1 MKRFTLRIAV
11 FTFTVAVLA
20 STTWAGQDKAK
31 PQVRLEIDL
40 VDGSL
45 IIGVPSI
52 ESVPVQTSY
61 AKMDVPLKD
70 IRTIK
75 IDADHETA
83 SLDLRNGDK
92 IKGVVSLRPL
102 TIETIFGKIS
112 VGVEHVRELRVALSG
127 GMLPAGEG
135 TLSFGGVNWLPWRT
149 MFDVQKDK
157 LISLPK
163 ARPGFNYGHS
173 GNGRGPVLVTNVGSE
188 EWKNYSMEVEF
199 CMSGVTPAFNPYGL
213 PLDYRNGSIMFHV
226 ADAKESFNE
235 RGASC
240 YVINFEGSGSWSLR
254 STYNEYCAVPSGYGN
269 PTSDGGRA
277 LAKGHGL
284 MLNAEAGNRIR
295 IEVAGTH
302 IQIWVDGERIVD
314 VRDDKMGERVGGQTL
329 DHGGIGFVWGMD
341 SMGWIRNLSVKLL

>member
-1 MKRFTLRIAV
+1 MKRFTSCIAV
-11 FTFTVAVLA
+11 FTVMAFTVVARA
-20 STTWAGQDKAK
+20 KEDK
-31 PQVRLEIDL
+31 PEPTVRLEIDL
-40 VDGSL
+40 VDGSH
-45 IIGVPSI
+45 IIGVPAI
-52 ESVPVQTSY
+52 KSVPVQTSY
-61 AKMDVPLKD
+61 AKMDVPLRE

-83 SLDLRNGDK
+83 SVDLQNGDK
-92 IKGVVSLRPL
+92 LKGVVSLVPIKL
-102 TIETIFGKIS
+102 ETVFGKVSIDI
-112 VGVEHVRELRVALSG
+112 EHIRELRVVLSG
-127 GMLPAGEG
+127 GVLPAGEG

-149 MFDVQKDK
+149 MFDVQGDK

-199 CMSGVTPAFNPYGL
+199 CMRGVNPSFNPYGL

-269 PTSDGGRA
+269 PTSDGGRV
-277 LAKGHGL
+277 LAKGQGL
-284 MLNAEAGNRIR
+284 VLNGEAGNKIR
-295 IEVAGTH
+295 IDVSGTR
-302 IQIWVDGERIVD
+302 IQIWVDGEKLVD

-341 SMGWIRNLSVKLL
+341 SMGWIRNFSVKPL